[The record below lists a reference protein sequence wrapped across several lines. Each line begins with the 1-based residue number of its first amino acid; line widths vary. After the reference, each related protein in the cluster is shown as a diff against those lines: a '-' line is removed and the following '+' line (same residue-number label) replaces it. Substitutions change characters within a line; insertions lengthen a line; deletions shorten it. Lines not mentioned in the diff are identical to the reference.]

1 MHEELE
7 VHKFGGSCLRDG
19 TDLERIANI
28 LLEAEQ
34 PVILVVS
41 ALWGTTDRLIRAAQE
56 PRYAGRLVYDLAKH
70 HLRFSP
76 TLVDSPLYDVFQ
88 RVLEGIEESLNA
100 LATDREDRRAYNR
113 LLASGERLSAL
124 VIAHGLSIRGLNA
137 HPVGAEDIGLQ
148 LDGAGMAT
156 RVDLKAS
163 RAKLDRSA
171 FHGVPV
177 VTGWFGEGTDGDIAL
192 LGRGGS
198 DHTATAL
205 AALLHAQR
213 VVLWK
218 DVLGIYPVNP
228 RWGVQTSPIPYLG
241 YGEAIEFANAD
252 ATILHPATVEPVYEM
267 GIPIEIR
274 HLMSYKENGMKTV
287 IGPDIEA
294 EPSIKGIACIPRVAC
309 VNAEVRYSQ
318 DAAMA
323 LSNLLQALKEADVRI
338 CSFDT
343 TNTQWRFVFR
353 QHDVSKGVQIVQ
365 DHASSVSYDYYA
377 AMLSFIGCRDIDYL
391 HNLLGTEDPENALLY
406 ESVACIHML
415 SHRVDISRMLDEIMT
430 LISA

>member
-76 TLVDSPLYDVFQ
+76 TLVDSPLYDMFQ

-124 VIAHGLSIRGLNA
+124 VIAHGLSLRGLNA

-163 RAKLDRSA
+163 RAKLDRRA

-274 HLMSYKENGMKTV
+274 HLLSYKENGMKTV

-323 LSNLLQALKEADVRI
+323 LSDLLQALKEADVRI

-353 QHDVSKGVQIVQ
+353 QHDVPKGVQIVQ

-415 SHRVDISRMLDEIMT
+415 SQRVDISRMLDEIMT

>member
-76 TLVDSPLYDVFQ
+76 TLVDSPLYDMFQ

-124 VIAHGLSIRGLNA
+124 VIAHGLSLRGLNA

-274 HLMSYKENGMKTV
+274 HLLSYKENGMKTV

-323 LSNLLQALKEADVRI
+323 LSDLLQALKEADVRI

-353 QHDVSKGVQIVQ
+353 QHDVAKGVQIVQ

-415 SHRVDISRMLDEIMT
+415 SQRVDISRMLDEIMT

>member
-323 LSNLLQALKEADVRI
+323 LSDLLQALKEADVRI